1 MYLFEKNPFSTWD
14 LSVSCWTEIR
24 RATISFA
31 ISFFLSIHRKKSTV
45 PTVNLSA
52 ETAMTSVFSSTVA
65 VGAALYACPHDL
77 KNRIPHR
84 FFIHIVGRWT
94 FLRNVR
100 TSIKRSPYSWK
111 KKGIYYC
118 SLQLP
123 LNVFLTILDD
133 HTLVVLA
140 HTLAGKIVKRNV
152 GIFFSIFNLFDTCWC
167 IYCDYNFTC
176 TNLICCG
183 C

>member
-52 ETAMTSVFSSTVA
+52 EMAMTSVFSSTVA
-65 VGAALYACPHDL
+65 VGAVLYACPHDL

-100 TSIKRSPYSWK
+100 AGIKRCPYTLEGTPSPELFIGCKFSK
-111 KKGIYYC
+111 NQRIFKIPERIF
-118 SLQLP
+118 LIQLIIGTR
-123 LNVFLTILDD
+123 L
-133 HTLVVLA
+133 
-140 HTLAGKIVKRNV
+140 R
-152 GIFFSIFNLFDTCWC
+152 
-167 IYCDYNFTC
+167 
-176 TNLICCG
+176 
-183 C
+183 